1 MISITRSVAVCTI
14 DSDISRIPN
23 REREGITLGS
33 CSLGNRLDHPSE
45 EGQPFKNQRHQGV
58 GAHFSQV
65 TLYHISW
72 ALKRLSAPT
81 KRWKVVPTEAET
93 TSPCGAE

>member
-33 CSLGNRLDHPSE
+33 CSLKNRLDHPLVEDKPRTS
-45 EGQPFKNQRHQGV
+45 GTATRVHT
-58 GAHFSQV
+58 S
-65 TLYHISW
+65 
-72 ALKRLSAPT
+72 LK
-81 KRWKVVPTEAET
+81 
-93 TSPCGAE
+93 